1 MDNGRF
7 QKTSIP
13 YHSHL
18 FGIPRAKGGGGGE
31 VHWTGN
37 LKEWGILTVWLEFW
51 RHGGRGLYLEF
62 PQGTDKQLYLE
73 NAYFMDF
80 KISSQI
86 KHELATLLTTA
97 EEGYKTSIHQS
108 LMLSCLFVEVNQQNV
123 GCTTMSRSH
132 NATKHLFFSRENSLI
147 NCFVH

>member
-1 MDNGRF
+1 MGDSR
-7 QKTSIP
+7 KHP
-13 YHSHL
+13 YHTTAIFL
-18 FGIPRAKGGGGGE
+18 EFQGQRVGGGE

-37 LKEWGILTVWLEFW
+37 LKEWGILTVWLEF
-51 RHGGRGLYLEF
+51 RTHGGRGLYLEF

-97 EEGYKTSIHQS
+97 EEGNKTSIHQS

-123 GCTTMSRSH
+123 DCTTMSRSH